1 MVQVQQCFL
10 GLALA
15 ALALTPGQAGEF
27 FRDDPLWR
35 EPKPVPVENA
45 NARKLNEYY
54 DFFSHTFALDD
65 IADLHTKHGEPIR
78 AQAVNTLGEVPGSSW
93 YENRHSRLKP
103 MSLEDLARGPG
114 NSNQP
119 VAPWTLVSGKTEGI
133 TPGFQIEDAKGRRYL
148 VKLDPKTNPEL
159 ASAADVI
166 GSKIFH
172 ALGYHVPENYIVS
185 FTRSQLRITE
195 KSTVEDEIGR
205 ERRMTQHDLE
215 KILGKAPRN
224 REGEYR
230 AMASLFIKGKPLGP
244 FRYHGTRTDDPNDIY
259 PHEHRRDLRGLYVF
273 SAWLN
278 HTDTKALNS
287 ADFLVEEG
295 GVPHIKHYLIDFG
308 ATLGSDSF
316 EAKSPRAGNRYLF
329 DVKPAAGQLFSLGL
343 YAPAW
348 MRADFPDMPSAGN
361 FEAEIFDPLRWKN
374 NYPNPAFRNML
385 PDDGFWAAK
394 KVMAFTDD
402 QIRAIVNTGEYS
414 DPAAAEYVT
423 RTLIERRDKIGRAY
437 FAKVL
442 PLDNFRLEDGSLR
455 FDDLDVVYGFHPP
468 RTYSFSWSV
477 FDNQTGNKTA
487 LAGASVPELPRSE
500 AQYLAAEIHA
510 GDASKAVTVY
520 VRNTGGAVAVVG
532 VDRRW

>member
-1 MVQVQQCFL
+1 MVQVQQCLL

-15 ALALTPGQAGEF
+15 ALAVTPASAGEF

-35 EPKPVPVENA
+35 EPKPLPVENA

-54 DFFSHTFALDD
+54 DFFSHSFALDN
-65 IADLHTKHGEPIR
+65 IADLQKEHREPVP
-78 AQAVNTLGEVPGSSW
+78 AHAVNTLGEVPASSW
-93 YENRHSRLKP
+93 YENRHSRLHP
-103 MSLEDLARGPG
+103 MSPEELARGPG

-119 VAPWTLVSGKTEGI
+119 VAPWILVSGKTEGI
-133 TPGFQIEDAKGRRYL
+133 TPGFQIEDARGRRYL

-172 ALGYHVPENYIVS
+172 ALGYNVPENYIVS
-185 FTRSQLRITE
+185 FTRNQLRITE
-195 KSTVEDEIGR
+195 KSEVEDELGR
-205 ERRMTQHDLE
+205 KRPMTEYDLR
-215 KILGKAPRN
+215 KILAKAPRN
-224 REGEYR
+224 EEGEYR

-244 FRYHGTRTDDPNDIY
+244 FRYHGTRSDDPNDIY

-287 ADFLVEEG
+287 ADFLVEED

-316 EAKSPRAGNRYLF
+316 EAKSPRAGNVHLF
-329 DVKPAAGQLFSLGL
+329 DAKPAAAQMFSFGL
-343 YAPAW
+343 YVPAW
-348 MRADFPDMPSAGN
+348 MRAEFPNMPSVGN
-361 FEAEIFDPLRWKN
+361 FEAELFDPLHWKN
-374 NYPNPAFRNML
+374 NYPNPAFRNLL

-414 DPAAAEYVT
+414 NPAAAEYVA
-423 RTLIERRDKIGRAY
+423 RTLIDRRDKIGRAY
-437 FAKVL
+437 FDQLL
-442 PLDNFRLEDGSLR
+442 PLDNFRVEGGRLT
-455 FDDLDVVYGFHPP
+455 FDDLGVVDGFNQP
-468 RTYSFSWSV
+468 RAYSFAWFV
-477 FDNQTGNKTA
+477 FDNQTGKKTA
-487 LAGASVPELPRSE
+487 LPGAPVPELPRND
-500 AQYLAAEIHA
+500 AQYLAADIHA
-510 GDASKAVTVY
+510 GDASKTVTVY
-520 VRNTGGAVAVVG
+520 VRNTGSTPEVVG
-532 VDRRW
+532 LDRRW